1 MRYIIYIII
10 IIIIIY
16 SKVTIYSILPV
27 IRQLATYV

>member
-10 IIIIIY
+10 IIIY
-16 SKVTIYSILPV
+16 TKVTIYSILPV